1 MANAASGYVVPIGSG
16 VASGIWGPGYDSH
29 NYPVSPNG
37 VFDIYDQNGNLDP
50 RGPNASS
57 IDAWNAL
64 RLGYGTVDA
73 PDILGMGANEAMRR
87 YAGDPQTGEGGWRAR
102 WDQWNA
108 TDVTGP
114 DGVTLNSPLKQ
125 TGLRVSR
132 DYGAERDPYGGVTDP
147 WHTSMFQAALG
158 IRNNLNQ
165 DRWLD
170 PYQAMS
176 GLRALNQ
183 DSPYAQPNA
192 GDYLS
197 TMQRAQ
203 GGPGQADFYG
213 QRGVDQTADLARA
226 NLRQLNRGIDT
237 EAQNSLAMK
246 LPEIGAA
253 MQAAGLGRSGA
264 AQQQMLQAN
273 NEILAQANRDKQR
286 TMADF
291 TDREANRQAQAI
303 NLGSQI
309 GAQGYEGYAG
319 RMGNAALAG
328 LGDQFSA
335 NQANRQNEAALWSQS
350 MQNRFGKN
358 QGDQNALF
366 QMLGQAGQYN
376 MQGLEQER
384 LGQSAALQDWLGL
397 QAQREGMRSSSL
409 QEMLGLADQE
419 RSIRQQRLNQQLSA
433 GLLPFNT
440 MLQIATGTTGGA
452 PVQYAKT
459 DPWSQLASAGIGAIP
474 QLAGQFWNGGQPSG
488 ASPYE

>member
-1 MANAASGYVVPIGSG
+1 MTNAASAYVVPTGRYLFAGLTGEDPSG
-16 VASGIWGPGYDSH
+16 NNEWRGASDIFNTGDS
-29 NYPVSPNG
+29 
-37 VFDIYDQNGNLDP
+37 
-50 RGPNASS
+50 RGPFGSVT
-57 IDAWNAL
+57 DAWKTQLLGRGTLEAPGQMQAAL
-64 RLGYGTVDA
+64 MESTGRYLGGPNNRSWSD
-73 PDILGMGANEAMRR
+73 
-87 YAGDPQTGEGGWRAR
+87 R
-102 WDQWNA
+102 WNQWNA

-114 DGVTLNSPLKQ
+114 DGQVLLSPMHQ
-125 TGLRVSR
+125 TGLRVGQS
-132 DYGAERDPYGGVTDP
+132 YGVRNFDGSIDDP
-147 WHTSMFQAALG
+147 WHSEMFQSALG
-158 IRNNLNQ
+158 VRNNLNQ

-170 PYQAMS
+170 PYQAQE
-176 GLRALNQ
+176 GLRAMQQ
-183 DSPYAQPNA
+183 DSPWAMPNA